1 MSASGR
7 TIFFADSPPAPPAKD
22 ADDKAGEAEEDK
34 PKKTVEWGILGLPN
48 SLALIAYHVAFDN
61 METTLFQLAPTS
73 ARPFS
78 AVKSLSLS
86 LQRAL
91 RTDRLAC
98 PQCSFRNSG

>member
-7 TIFFADSPPAPPAKD
+7 TIFFADSPPSPPTKD

-73 ARPFS
+73 APL
-78 AVKSLSLS
+78 LSCP
-86 LQRAL
+86 RA
-91 RTDRLAC
+91 
-98 PQCSFRNSG
+98 

>member
-7 TIFFADSPPAPPAKD
+7 TIFFADSPPSPAKD
-22 ADDKAGEAEEDK
+22 ADDKAGAAEEEK

-78 AVKSLSLS
+78 AAQEPEPPKSLE
-86 LQRAL
+86 
-91 RTDRLAC
+91 
-98 PQCSFRNSG
+98 N